1 MTLLRTGLTVCAALA
16 LGATPPPAPAAGGS
30 GDSIAGPAPLR
41 ANWRTITFRGAF
53 VKAPPGVVPLGPN
66 TFLFGAVEVELP
78 EDVVLSFNDQG
89 EALFTLA
96 DDENPHAF
104 VVRVG
109 ESRIVVGA
117 RSRLVVPPPAVGKP
131 RFEAAS
137 TYRVPTARE
146 YLDESYDLGD
156 PFDASPYR

>member
-1 MTLLRTGLTVCAALA
+1 MTFLRTGLTLCTALA
-16 LGATPPPAPAAGGS
+16 LGAPAPLAPAAGGS
-30 GDSIAGPAPLR
+30 GDAVGRPAPLHP
-41 ANWRTITFRGAF
+41 NWRTISFRGAF
-53 VKAPPGVVPLGPN
+53 LTAPPGVIPLGPN
-66 TFLFGAVEVELP
+66 SFLFGAVEVELP
-78 EDVVLSFNDQG
+78 EDVELSFNDKG
-89 EALFTLA
+89 EAVFALA
-96 DDENPHAF
+96 DDQQPHAF

-131 RFEAAS
+131 RFETAS